1 MPLTPWNISDP
12 SLGLMSDG
20 KIGQKRIV
28 AGPAAAL
35 KSRRRK
41 FNNHMFFGERQQ
53 TKRKGASK

>member
-1 MPLTPWNISDP
+1 
-12 SLGLMSDG
+12 MSDG
-20 KIGQKRIV
+20 KIGQKRIA
-28 AGPAAAL
+28 AGRVAAL